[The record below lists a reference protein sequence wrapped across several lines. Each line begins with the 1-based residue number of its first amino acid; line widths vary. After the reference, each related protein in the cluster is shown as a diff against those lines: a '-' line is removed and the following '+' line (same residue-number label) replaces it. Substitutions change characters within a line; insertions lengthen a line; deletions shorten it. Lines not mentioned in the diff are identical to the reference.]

1 MKSLTFY
8 TKAGCPAC
16 TLMAQKWDEA
26 LKNVNIDIDVIFRHG
41 TIGVT
46 KTFIDDEVDRVPTT
60 IIKNEKGNEITRLIG
75 TFPTD
80 YLIDVLKKL

>member
-8 TKAGCPAC
+8 TKADCPAC
-16 TLMAQKWDEA
+16 MIMANNIDDA
-26 LKNVNIDIDVIFRHG
+26 LDSVNIDIDVRFRHG
-41 TIGVT
+41 VIGET
-46 KTFIDDEVDRVPTT
+46 RTFIDDEVDRIPT
-60 IIKNEKGNEITRLIG
+60 IIIKDENENEITRLMG

>member
-8 TKAGCPAC
+8 TKADCLAC
-16 TLMAQKWDEA
+16 MIMASNIDHA
-26 LKNVNIDIDVIFRHG
+26 LDSVNVDIDVRFRHG
-41 TIGVT
+41 VIGET
-46 KTFIDDEVDRVPTT
+46 RTFIDDEVDRVPTI
-60 IIKNEKGNEITRLIG
+60 IIKDENENEITRLVG